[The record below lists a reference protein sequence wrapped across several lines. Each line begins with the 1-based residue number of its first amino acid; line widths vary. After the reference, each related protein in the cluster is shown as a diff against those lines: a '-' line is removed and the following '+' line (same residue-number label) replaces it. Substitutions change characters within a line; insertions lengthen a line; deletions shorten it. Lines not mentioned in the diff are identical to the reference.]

1 MAVRLRPRV
10 LGCLAACAP
19 LLAQAT
25 PPSGPAAHPAAQAPR
40 TSAPAG
46 TPDLSRLRLLVE
58 AAERALEAGDEDAA
72 DDRCEE
78 AEVLIADWPEAVL
91 RSPGTEALLERL
103 RGVHHEVAGNEEPEP
118 VPGKPDPA
126 AEVHPLLQE
135 EVIALSG
142 EELRLELER
151 VKAAEEGNQ
160 YDFPIDLND
169 KVLAMVHAFTGPKRG
184 FMENSLGRAA
194 RYLPM
199 VRQVFGE
206 EGIPQDLAYLAV
218 IESGFRNQ
226 AKSRAAAVGMWQFM
240 RSTGRIF
247 GLSGNGWVEER
258 RDPVKAT
265 RAAARYLKRLYQISG
280 DWYLALVGYN
290 AGPLT
295 VERAVQALDSRN
307 FWDLHRSRYLRNETK
322 NYVPSLCAAILVAKN
337 PERFGVAVPAMTPY
351 VFETVEVDRMTSLAV
366 LARFAGTDVDSLK
379 ELNPELLR
387 GSTPPGR
394 YVLKVPPGTSG
405 TVNRALA
412 RIPSAERLDFKTYVL
427 RRGDT
432 PEKVAGRFKLSAE
445 ELLAANDLGRG
456 QFKAGRRIQVP
467 PPAPAI
473 DTRDLL
479 SREERAR
486 ILGEQPLDA
495 LPPIPA
501 PAAAPA
507 PPASAPTPPPAAP
520 ATVPAP
526 PVADAP
532 ARPAPSSST
541 ASAPAPAAPVAAP
554 PERPSSAA
562 ATPVSAQA
570 PSAAA
575 APAPPPARS
584 PAPPP
589 VRIGRTTIATTG
601 ATLASIAR
609 DFGVPYSELVRLNPD
624 AMKTL
629 RPGDTVRLSE
639 GTPPPP
645 PPSSLE
651 TPQPSVPPAR
661 QGPSAPREV
670 LHTVRKGETAFAIA
684 QRYGVTVEELRKWNG
699 LKGATVRPGQRL
711 WVSPR
716 N

>member
-1 MAVRLRPRV
+1 MAVRLRPRL
-10 LGCLAACAP
+10 LGILAASP
-19 LLAQAT
+19 VLIAQARPT
-25 PPSGPAAHPAAQAPR
+25 QAPPVPPAPRPAPPAASQAAAPR
-40 TSAPAG
+40 V
-46 TPDLSRLRLLVE
+46 DLARLRLLVE
-58 AAERALEAGDEDAA
+58 AAEKALEAGDEDAA

-78 AEVLIADWPEAVL
+78 AEVLIADWPQSVLEA
-91 RSPGTEALLERL
+91 PETEPLLERL
-103 RGVHHEVAGNEEPEP
+103 RSVHHEVAGDEEPEP
-118 VPGKPDPA
+118 VPGKAAPA

-135 EVIALSG
+135 EVITLSG

-169 KVLAMVHAFTGPKRG
+169 KVLAMVHAFTGPKKG

-240 RSTGRIF
+240 RSTGRLF

-307 FWDLHRSRYLRNETK
+307 FWDLYRSRYLRNETK

-337 PERFGVAVPAMTPY
+337 PERFGVAIPALTPY

-366 LARFAGTDVDSLK
+366 LARYAGTDVESLK

-405 TVNRALA
+405 IVNRALS
-412 RIPSAERLDFKTYVL
+412 RIPSGERLDFKTYVL

-432 PEKVAGRFKLSAE
+432 PEKVAARFKLSAE
-445 ELLAANDLGRG
+445 ELLSANDLARS
-456 QFKAGRRIQVP
+456 QFRAGRRIQVP
-467 PPAPAI
+467 PPAPAV
-473 DTRDLL
+473 DSRDLL
-479 SREERAR
+479 TREEKAR

-495 LPPIPA
+495 LPSIPGAPQPAPGAGQPPSAAPAGPAATPASVPVPITAQAQAPAPVQAPAPAPAPALPPTQA
-501 PAAAPA
+501 PAAAA
-507 PPASAPTPPPAAP
+507 PPQAP
-520 ATVPAP
+520 
-526 PVADAP
+526 
-532 ARPAPSSST
+532 
-541 ASAPAPAAPVAAP
+541 ASAPAPA
-554 PERPSSAA
+554 SAA
-562 ATPVSAQA
+562 ARAPV
-570 PSAAA
+570 
-575 APAPPPARS
+575 PA
-584 PAPPP
+584 P
-589 VRIGRTTIATTG
+589 VRIGRTTLATAG

-609 DFGVPYSELVRLNPD
+609 DFGVPYGELVRLNPD
-624 AMKTL
+624 AVRGLK
-629 RPGDTVRLSE
+629 PGDTVRLSE
-639 GTPPPP
+639 GAPPPA
-645 PPSSLE
+645 
-651 TPQPSVPPAR
+651 PPAPAG
-661 QGPSAPREV
+661 GPDPGTRRPPAAVE
-670 LHTVRKGETAFAIA
+670 LTHTVRKGETVFGIA

-699 LKGATVRPGQRL
+699 LKGAAVRPGQRL

>member
-1 MAVRLRPRV
+1 VD
-10 LGCLAACAP
+10 LA
-19 LLAQAT
+19 
-25 PPSGPAAHPAAQAPR
+25 
-40 TSAPAG
+40 
-46 TPDLSRLRLLVE
+46 RLRLLVE
-58 AAERALEAGDEDAA
+58 AAEKALEAGDEDAA

-91 RSPGTEALLERL
+91 EAPEAGPLLERL
-103 RGVHHEVAGNEEPEP
+103 RSVHHEVAGDEEAEP
-118 VPGKPDPA
+118 VAGKASPQL
-126 AEVHPLLQE
+126 EVHPLLQE
-135 EVIALSG
+135 EVITLSG

-184 FMENSLGRAA
+184 FVENSLGRAA

-199 VRQVFGE
+199 VRQVFAE

-307 FWDLHRSRYLRNETK
+307 FWDLYRSRYLRNETK
-322 NYVPSLCAAILVAKN
+322 NYVPSLCAAILIGKN
-337 PERFGVAVPAMTPY
+337 PDRFGIAVPALTPY
-351 VFETVEVDRMTSLAV
+351 VFETVEVDHMTSLAV
-366 LARFAGTDVDSLK
+366 LARYAGTDVDSLK

-412 RIPSAERLDFKTYVL
+412 RIPSAERLDFKSYVL

-432 PEKVAGRFKLSAE
+432 PEKVAARFKLSAE
-445 ELLAANDLGRG
+445 ELLAANDLARA
-456 QFKAGRRIQVP
+456 QFKPGRRIQVP

-486 ILGEQPLDA
+486 ILGEQPLEA
-495 LPPIPA
+495 LPGIPGAAAVSATGTGTQDPTPAPVSGAPSSALAAVSPAAPTPPA
-501 PAAAPA
+501 PAAAPIASPA
-507 PPASAPTPPPAAP
+507 PDSAPDPTSSPR
-520 ATVPAP
+520 P
-526 PVADAP
+526 PVALA
-532 ARPAPSSST
+532 
-541 ASAPAPAAPVAAP
+541 
-554 PERPSSAA
+554 E
-562 ATPVSAQA
+562 
-570 PSAAA
+570 
-575 APAPPPARS
+575 PPPARKPGA
-584 PAPPP
+584 PAPVPP
-589 VRIGRTTIATTG
+589 VASGSAPLRVGRTTLATSG
-601 ATLASIAR
+601 ATLASIAK
-609 DFGVPYSELVRLNPD
+609 DFGVPYAELVRLNPE
-624 AMKTL
+624 AARGL
-629 RPGDTVRLSE
+629 RPGDTVRLSD

-645 PPSSLE
+645 AQ
-651 TPQPSVPPAR
+651 TP
-661 QGPSAPREV
+661 APRAAPVREE
-670 LHTVRKGETAFAIA
+670 LTHTVRRGETAFGIA

-699 LKGATVRPGQRL
+699 LKGTAVRPGQRL

>member
-1 MAVRLRPRV
+1 MAARLRPRV
-10 LGCLAACAP
+10 LGILAVGSALFAQAPLAAQAP
-19 LLAQAT
+19 RPAA
-25 PPSGPAAHPAAQAPR
+25 PSPTQPGAHPAAQ
-40 TSAPAG
+40 PARV
-46 TPDLSRLRLLVE
+46 DLARLRLLVE
-58 AAERALEAGDEDAA
+58 AAEKALEAGDEDAA

-78 AEVLIADWPEAVL
+78 AEVLIADWPQSVLEA
-91 RSPGTEALLERL
+91 PEAEPLLERL
-103 RGVHHEVAGNEEPEP
+103 RSVHHEVAGDEEPEP
-118 VPGKPDPA
+118 VAGKPAPL

-135 EVIALSG
+135 EVITLSG

-169 KVLAMVHAFTGPKRG
+169 KVLAMVHAFTGPKKG

-240 RSTGRIF
+240 RSTGRLF

-307 FWDLHRSRYLRNETK
+307 FWDLYRSRYLRNETK

-337 PERFGVAVPAMTPY
+337 PERFGVAIPALTPY
-351 VFETVEVDRMTSLAV
+351 VFETVEVDHMTSLAV
-366 LARFAGTDVDSLK
+366 LARYAGTDVDSLK

-405 TVNRALA
+405 IVNRALS
-412 RIPSAERLDFKTYVL
+412 RIPSGERLDFKTYVL

-432 PEKVAGRFKLSAE
+432 PEKVAARFRLSAE
-445 ELLAANDLGRG
+445 ELLAANDLARA

-467 PPAPAI
+467 PPAPAV

-486 ILGEQPLDA
+486 MLGEQPLDA
-495 LPPIPA
+495 LPSIPGA
-501 PAAAPA
+501 V
-507 PPASAPTPPPAAP
+507 P
-520 ATVPAP
+520 AT
-526 PVADAP
+526 
-532 ARPAPSSST
+532 T
-541 ASAPAPAAPVAAP
+541 GSAPAPAPVSAPAPTPVSAPVLGQPSPVPAAATADPAPPAAAP
-554 PERPSSAA
+554 PAVPPAAPSGA
-562 ATPVSAQA
+562 ATPV
-570 PSAAA
+570 
-575 APAPPPARS
+575 PAPIRTSS
-584 PAPPP
+584 PAPA
-589 VRIGRTTIATTG
+589 RIGRTTVATTG

-609 DFGVPYSELVRLNPD
+609 DFGVPYAELVRLNPD
-624 AMKTL
+624 AVRGLK
-629 RPGDTVRLSE
+629 PGDPVRLSD
-639 GTPPPP
+639 GAPP
-645 PPSSLE
+645 PPSR
-651 TPQPSVPPAR
+651 TPEPEASRPA
-661 QGPSAPREV
+661 AAEV
-670 LHTVRKGETAFAIA
+670 THTVRKGETVFAIA

-699 LKGATVRPGQRL
+699 LKGTTVRPGQRL

>member
-1 MAVRLRPRV
+1 MAVPARPRL
-10 LGCLAACAP
+10 LGCLALCAP
-19 LLAQAT
+19 LLAQA
-25 PPSGPAAHPAAQAPR
+25 PPPQ
-40 TSAPAG
+40 SAPAPKPA
-46 TPDLSRLRLLVE
+46 THPAPKPAPDLSRLRLLVE

-78 AEVLIADWPEAVL
+78 AEVLIADWPEAAL
-91 RSPGTEALLERL
+91 LAPEAVPLLERL
-103 RGVHHEVAGNEEPEP
+103 RSVHHEVAGDEESETL
-118 VPGKPDPA
+118 VPGAPA
-126 AEVHPLLQE
+126 APGEVHPLLQE
-135 EVIALSG
+135 EVLTLSG

-184 FMENSLGRAA
+184 FMETSLGRAA

-199 VRQVFGE
+199 VRQVFAE

-247 GLSGNGWVEER
+247 GLGGNGWVEER

-265 RAAARYLKRLYQISG
+265 RAAARYLTRLYQISG

-307 FWDLHRSRYLRNETK
+307 FWDLYRSRFLRNETK
-322 NYVPSLCAAILVAKN
+322 NYVPSLCAAILIGKN
-337 PERFGVAVPAMTPY
+337 PERFGVAVPALTPY

-412 RIPSAERLDFKTYVL
+412 RIPSAERLDFKSYVL

-432 PEKVAGRFKLSAE
+432 PEKVAARFKLSAE
-445 ELLAANDLGRG
+445 ELLAANDLARA

-467 PPAPAI
+467 PPSPAV
-473 DTRDLL
+473 DARDLL

-495 LPPIPA
+495 LPTIPGPVPPAETIRIPA
-501 PAAAPA
+501 PGEAAPGGAPVPVPGA
-507 PPASAPTPPPAAP
+507 PPSAKASAAP
-520 ATVPAP
+520 VPGPGATVP
-526 PVADAP
+526 
-532 ARPAPSSST
+532 
-541 ASAPAPAAPVAAP
+541 
-554 PERPSSAA
+554 
-562 ATPVSAQA
+562 
-570 PSAAA
+570 
-575 APAPPPARS
+575 APAPPPAPAPVPPSSS
-584 PAPPP
+584 PAPVAAPAPAPATAPAPLPAPP
-589 VRIGRTTIATTG
+589 RAVPAAPLRIGRTTLATAG

-609 DFGVPYSELVRLNPD
+609 DFGVPYAELVRLNPE
-624 AMKTL
+624 AVKGL
-629 RPGDTVRLSE
+629 RPGDTVRLSD
-639 GTPPPP
+639 GMPPPP
-645 PPSSLE
+645 APE
-651 TPQPSVPPAR
+651 TPARPA
-661 QGPSAPREV
+661 PAPRET
-670 LHTVRKGETAFAIA
+670 LHTVRKGETAFSIA
-684 QRYGVTVEELRKWNG
+684 ARYGVSLEELRKWNG
-699 LKGATVRPGQRL
+699 LKGTALRPGQRL

>member
-1 MAVRLRPRV
+1 MAVRLRPRL
-10 LGCLAACAP
+10 LGILAVGTA
-19 LLAQAT
+19 LLAQAPPVAPAPTT
-25 PPSGPAAHPAAQAPR
+25 PSPAPAHPAAQP
-40 TSAPAG
+40 APARV
-46 TPDLSRLRLLVE
+46 DLARLRLLVE
-58 AAERALEAGDEDAA
+58 AAEKALEAGDEDAA

-78 AEVLIADWPEAVL
+78 AEVLIADWPRAVL
-91 RSPGTEALLERL
+91 VAPETEPLLERL
-103 RGVHHEVAGNEEPEP
+103 RSVHHEVAGDEEPEP
-118 VPGKPDPA
+118 VAGKPAPL

-135 EVIALSG
+135 EVITLSG

-169 KVLAMVHAFTGPKRG
+169 KVLAMVHAFTGPKKG

-199 VRQVFGE
+199 VRQVFWE

-265 RAAARYLKRLYQISG
+265 HAAARYLKRLYQISG

-307 FWDLHRSRYLRNETK
+307 FWDLYRSRYLRNETK

-337 PERFGVAVPAMTPY
+337 PERFGVAVPALTPY
-351 VFETVEVDRMTSLAV
+351 VFETVEVDHMTSLAV
-366 LARFAGTDVDSLK
+366 LARYAGTDVDSLK

-394 YVLKVPPGTSG
+394 YVLKVPPGASG
-405 TVNRALA
+405 IVNRALS
-412 RIPSAERLDFKTYVL
+412 RIPSGERLDFKTYVL

-432 PEKVAGRFKLSAE
+432 PEKVAARFRLSAE
-445 ELLAANDLGRG
+445 ELLAANDLARA
-456 QFKAGRRIQVP
+456 QFKAGRKIQVP
-467 PPAPAI
+467 PPATSL
-473 DTRDLL
+473 DSRDLL
-479 SREERAR
+479 TREEKAR

-495 LPPIPA
+495 LPAIPGATPATPPSPPASRQSETGPVPA
-501 PAAAPA
+501 PAVPAPVSQAAPA
-507 PPASAPTPPPAAP
+507 PTAPSPQASVPAPRPPRDTAVVPPAAASP
-520 ATVPAP
+520 VPP
-526 PVADAP
+526 ST
-532 ARPAPSSST
+532 RP
-541 ASAPAPAAPVAAP
+541 
-554 PERPSSAA
+554 
-562 ATPVSAQA
+562 
-570 PSAAA
+570 
-575 APAPPPARS
+575 

-589 VRIGRTTIATTG
+589 VRIGRTTVATAG

-609 DFGVPYSELVRLNPD
+609 DFGVPYAELVRLNPD
-624 AMKTL
+624 AARGLK
-629 RPGDTVRLSE
+629 PGDPVRLSE
-639 GTPPPP
+639 GTPPPA
-645 PPSSLE
+645 
-651 TPQPSVPPAR
+651 PQSARAQDAEAPA
-661 QGPSAPREV
+661 PAAEV
-670 LHTVRKGETAFAIA
+670 THTVRKGETVFAIA